1 MTWTQVYDPF
11 NNAVLSTLIAALPLV
26 LLLGLIASG
35 KFRADV
41 AAVITLV
48 VAVLLAVFVFTMPA
62 GLALRATGLG
72 LLQGFFPIGWIILNV
87 IFLYRLTV
95 EKGWFSII
103 QHSIG
108 GVTEDRRL
116 QLLLI
121 AFCFG
126 AFFEGAAGFGTP
138 VAVTAAILIGLGFS
152 PLAAAGLSLIANTA
166 PVAYGALGT
175 PVLGLAQS
183 TGFDADLLGAMIGRQ
198 LPFFAVLVPFWLI
211 WAFSGRKGMMGVWP
225 AILVA
230 GISFAVPNYIFAN
243 YINFQISAVV
253 SAVISLA
260 CLVAFLKVWQP
271 KEIWTSAKLR
281 QRDDSADHIA
291 PPPPAP
297 DVKPSTGA
305 LLLAW
310 SPWIILCVVLT
321 LWGQSWFKDAL
332 NGIFAPAFPIAG
344 LDGAV
349 FRAPPVVPEPEAE
362 AAVFTFS
369 FLSYSGT
376 GVLVTAIISAILMR
390 FSPMH
395 LIRFYLLTLRKVMP
409 SLITISAM
417 VGLAYLT
424 RYSGVDATLGLAFA
438 MTGVLYPFFGT
449 FLGWLGV
456 VATGSDTSSNILFGG
471 LQRITAEQ
479 LTAQGIN
486 VSPILMA
493 AANSSGGVM
502 GKMIDMQSIVVAA
515 TATNWTGHEGRILRF
530 TFWHSITLAILVG
543 LFVMLQAYVPPFT
556 NMVLCEG
563 AVREGWSWICPT
575 P

>member
-1 MTWTQVYDPF
+1 MWHQVYDPF
-11 NNAVLSTLIAALPLV
+11 GSMLLSTLVAAVPLV
-26 LLLGLIASG
+26 LLLALIASG

-41 AAVITLV
+41 AAVITLL
-48 VAVLLAVFVFTMPA
+48 VAVSIAIFAFTMPA
-62 GLALRATGLG
+62 GMAVRATIWG
-72 LLQGFFPIGWIILNV
+72 LLQGFFPIGWIIVNV

-138 VAVTAAILIGLGFS
+138 VAVTAAILIGLRFS

-166 PVAYGALGT
+166 PVAFGALGT
-175 PVLGLAQS
+175 PIAGLATS
-183 TGFDADLLGAMIGRQ
+183 TGFDADLLGAMVGRQ

-211 WAFSGRKGMMGVWP
+211 WAFAGRKGMMGVWP
-225 AILVA
+225 ACLVA
-230 GISFAVPNYIFAN
+230 GVTFAIPNFVFSN

-260 CLVAFLKVWQP
+260 LLVAFLKIWKPKSVWTEATLG
-271 KEIWTSAKLR
+271 KNDNSHSTM
-281 QRDDSADHIA
+281 
-291 PPPPAP
+291 PPPPEAP
-297 DVKPSTGA
+297 AKPSTGQ

-310 SPWIILCVVLT
+310 SPWVILCVVLT
-321 LWGQSWFKDAL
+321 LWGQSWFKAMLD
-332 NGIFAPAFPIAG
+332 GWFAPRFPIDG
-344 LDGAV
+344 LDGLV
-349 FRAPPVVPEPEAE
+349 YRSPPVVAEEIPEP
-362 AAVFTFS
+362 AVFTFS

-376 GVLVTAIISAILMR
+376 GVLVVALLSSLLMQ
-390 FSPMH
+390 FNPLKLVS
-395 LIRFYLLTLRKVMP
+395 FYAQTLLRVLP

-438 MTGVLYPFFGT
+438 ATGFLYPFFGT

-456 VATGSDTSSNILFGG
+456 ASTGSDTSSNILFGG

-479 LTAQGIN
+479 LVGQYPGVTP
-486 VSPILMA
+486 VLMA

-515 TATNWTGHEGRILRF
+515 TATSWVGHEGRILRF
-530 TFWHSITLAILVG
+530 TFWHSIVLAILVG
-543 LFVMLQAYVPPFT
+543 LFVMLQAYVPPFSD
-556 NMVLCEG
+556 MVLCEG
-563 AVREGWSWICPT
+563 AVREGWKWVCPAQ
-575 P
+575 